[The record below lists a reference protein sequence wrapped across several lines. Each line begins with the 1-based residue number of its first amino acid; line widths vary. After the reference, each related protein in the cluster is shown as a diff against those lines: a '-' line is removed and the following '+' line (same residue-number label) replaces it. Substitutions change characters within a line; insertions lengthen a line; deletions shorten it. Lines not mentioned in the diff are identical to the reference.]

1 MAEDT
6 TENTG
11 DVSIPIGNGE
21 IQNEYRRDL
30 TDEVCVFQN
39 TTAYNEIRLQ
49 ASYNFTSC
57 KFFGWVQKC

>member
-21 IQNEYRRDL
+21 IQKEYRRDL

-39 TTAYNEIRLQ
+39 TTAYNEIRLH
-49 ASYNFTSC
+49 
-57 KFFGWVQKC
+57 GLL

>member
-21 IQNEYRRDL
+21 IQKNTRDLTREL
-30 TDEVCVFQN
+30 TDEVCVF
-39 TTAYNEIRLQ
+39 
-49 ASYNFTSC
+49 
-57 KFFGWVQKC
+57 

>member
-21 IQNEYRRDL
+21 IHKDTRDL

-39 TTAYNEIRLQ
+39 TTAYNEIRLHGPLQ
-49 ASYNFTSC
+49 VYLM
-57 KFFGWVQKC
+57 